1 MKYACTPT
9 RRLIIGFGIF
19 YLILLIAAV
28 AATGFKYR
36 DYYIP
41 PALDRALGEN
51 EVLRI
56 WNNSYEARYKDYRQ
70 FVGIVSVG
78 LGLYLT
84 LWAAAVG
91 VSERSLIKGLGA
103 LFAGSFVTILALSIL
118 PWIYFPL
125 DQYPVAALWVIGVSP
140 WIALSW
146 LVLTVTGR
154 LVQQRLDHRP
164 TSA

>member
-1 MKYACTPT
+1 MKNSSIPV
-9 RRLIIGFGIF
+9 RRLLTGFGVF
-19 YLILLIAAV
+19 YLILLLAAV
-28 AATGFKYR
+28 AATSFKYR
-36 DYYIP
+36 DYYMP
-41 PALDRALGEN
+41 PALDRDSGEN

-70 FVGIVSVG
+70 FVGIVSAG

-84 LWAAAVG
+84 LWGVAVG
-91 VSERSLIKGLGA
+91 VWESNLFKGLIA
-103 LFAGSFVTILALSIL
+103 LVAGSFVTILALSVL
-118 PWIYFPL
+118 PWIYFPF

-140 WIALSW
+140 WIALGW

-154 LVQQRLDHRP
+154 IVRRRMDHLA